1 MGRIAAWSGAIL
13 AISYP
18 LLALSA
24 GARAGYQVL
33 VRDGGQVHF
42 GPATTGVAA
51 LFYLMAAIGF
61 AVRRRWAWALS
72 VCVLSLEAVFAIAV
86 GTASV
91 LRPEAVGSSVWR
103 LYGIDYGF
111 FPLIQPALGLIWL
124 LAPLTMLRYG
134 IRARAA
140 PEAS

>member
-13 AISYP
+13 ALSYP
-18 LLALSA
+18 VLALST
-24 GARAGYQVL
+24 GVRAGYQVM
-33 VRDGGQVHF
+33 VRDGGQISF

-51 LFYLMAAIGF
+51 LFYLTAALGF
-61 AVRRRWAWALS
+61 AIRRRWAWTLS
-72 VCVLSLEAVFAIAV
+72 VCVLTLEGVFALAV

-91 LRPEAVGSSVWR
+91 FRPEAVGSSVWR

-111 FPLIQPALGLIWL
+111 FPLFQPALGLIWL

-134 IRARAA
+134 IRNRPA
-140 PEAS
+140 PDPS